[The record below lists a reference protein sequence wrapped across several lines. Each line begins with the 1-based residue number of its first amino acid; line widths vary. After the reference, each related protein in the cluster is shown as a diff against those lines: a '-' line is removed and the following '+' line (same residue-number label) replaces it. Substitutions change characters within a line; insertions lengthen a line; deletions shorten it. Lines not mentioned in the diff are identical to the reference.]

1 MLFLRQ
7 IALLVLFT
15 APAFAGVGAYVAAT
29 NGALYYHCLK
39 SDDCS
44 FCKTCPK
51 TQYTL
56 GIGGIYLNQS
66 KDFDSK
72 DSGGYVRFAF
82 SEFLPKQRFNFTLNI
97 LLGAAQH
104 TSNPQALFATQNP
117 TASVFFELR
126 PKVGVNILSQNL
138 PLFLNLAYTFEGY
151 NPNVGDSRYDLY
163 KLLYHSVGGELEG
176 LIFINPK
183 LRLTY
188 SAGYDYIF
196 SGGYKTSQGKAKF
209 DNGSTIRASV
219 GYVYALNEKLS
230 YYMKIQGKIQ
240 NFESAPLLTQKTQE
254 QYIAGVELGLGF

>member
-1 MLFLRQ
+1 MKLIRRLLFILPFSFSF
-7 IALLVLFT
+7 LF
-15 APAFAGVGAYVAAT
+15 ANYFFGYMMGYCQAT
-29 NGALYYHCLK
+29 G
-39 SDDCS
+39 DCII
-44 FCKTCPK
+44 CKTCPK

-66 KDFDSK
+66 KDFDSQ

-82 SEFLPKQRFNFTLNI
+82 SEFSPKQRFNFTLST

-104 TSNPQALFATQNP
+104 TSNPQALFTTPNP

-163 KLLYHSVGGELEG
+163 TLLYQSVGGELEG

-196 SGGYKTSQGKAKF
+196 SGGYKTSQGRAKF

-219 GYVYALNEKLS
+219 GYVYALSEKLS

-240 NFESAPLLTQKTQE
+240 NFESAPPLTQKTQE